1 MTVSPQVV
9 PGPGAYPEK
18 SRATAVLVLGILA
31 VAASG
36 IFGPVVW
43 WMGSREL
50 AAIDAGSR
58 PPRNRGMAKVGRLLG
73 ILGTVLIV
81 GAIALFAM
89 AFTGIIKVP

>member
-1 MTVSPQVV
+1 MTVPPHVA

-31 VAASG
+31 IAASG
-36 IFGPVVW
+36 LFGPFVW

-58 PPRNRGMAKVGRLLG
+58 SPDNRGMAKAGRLLG

-81 GAIALFAM
+81 GAVTLFAM
-89 AFTGIIKVP
+89 AFVGIIKVT

>member
-36 IFGPVVW
+36 IFGPVAW

-73 ILGTVLIV
+73 IVGTVLIV
-81 GAIALFAM
+81 GAAALFTLAL
-89 AFTGIIKVP
+89 TGVIQVP